1 MASRPGRSPRRRFWR
16 GYRVGSLDRL
26 WLTARRVAQRGAGE
40 GVPAVR
46 SAAAKHDDHRTAAL
60 PRSSSSL
67 STSAVRGRPCP
78 GSSKKPR
85 IDLDLSKHSAG
96 LLSPPAAIDRWDRAP
111 RLRARQNVSQPGQDS
126 RWR

>member
-46 SAAAKHDDHRTAAL
+46 SAAAKHDDRMPPYCRTTPQFLISLYERGQGTAL
-60 PRSSSSL
+60 L
-67 STSAVRGRPCP
+67 
-78 GSSKKPR
+78 
-85 IDLDLSKHSAG
+85 
-96 LLSPPAAIDRWDRAP
+96 
-111 RLRARQNVSQPGQDS
+111 
-126 RWR
+126 